1 MLRRVAPTAIVGGAL
16 GLFLTANLAA
26 DTSTVEKPMFNGNRL
41 GWCANWGADCG
52 EPAATAWC
60 IAQGFAGA
68 EAFVRAPGVGAK
80 SPTRLIATG
89 AICDSAEC
97 DGFKEITCRKLDT
110 VDPAGAG
117 ETAAPPLPTPR
128 AADSPIEVKAEV
140 AAPDQAASLAA
151 AIPDPKAVPTPV
163 AAPDPETTTAPAASA
178 IPDPPPAPE
187 VAVATEAEAGTS
199 AFTPVSAT
207 DEPATTGATSVQPEA
222 VAEGM
227 ATEEDPGPP
236 PRDTIPLAAAG
247 APPLRPVLEV
257 FAEPTFNGRRLDW
270 CRGWKDA
277 CGKATADEFC
287 RLNGFV
293 EALSFVPDPKIGAD
307 EPTRQIASG
316 LVCDHDGC
324 DGFAEIACR
333 K

>member
-16 GLFLTANLAA
+16 VLVLTAYLAA
-26 DTSTVEKPMFNGNRL
+26 DTRTVERPMFNGNRL
-41 GWCANWGADCG
+41 GWCANWNADCG
-52 EPAATAWC
+52 EPAAQAWC
-60 IAQGFAGA
+60 VAQGFAGA
-68 EAFVRAPGVGAK
+68 EAFVRAPGVGEK

-97 DGFKEITCRKLDT
+97 DGFKEITCTLLDP
-110 VDPAGAG
+110 VEPRGG
-117 ETAAPPLPTPR
+117 ETTANPPLPPPR
-128 AADSPIEVKAEV
+128 GDDPPIEVKAE
-140 AAPDQAASLAA
+140 AAV
-151 AIPDPKAVPTPV
+151 PDPVAPTAELPPSPETVPTPV
-163 AAPDPETTTAPAASA
+163 TAPEPTATPAASTV
-178 IPDPPPAPE
+178 PEPPPAPE
-187 VAVATEAEAGTS
+187 VVVEADADANAVS
-199 AFTPVSAT
+199 PQSAT
-207 DEPATTGATSVQPEA
+207 ADPAATGATPVQPEP
-222 VAEGM
+222 VPDE
-227 ATEEDPGPP
+227 ATEDDPGPP
-236 PRDTIPLAAAG
+236 PPDTITLAAAG

-270 CRGWKDA
+270 CRGWKDL

-293 EALSFVPDPKIGAD
+293 EALSFAPDTKIGAA

-324 DGFAEIACR
+324 DGFAEIACT